1 MDKKNILFI
10 SSWFPNKLEP
20 TNGNFVQRHAEAVA
34 ILHHV
39 EILHAIGDFQQGEK
53 FMIED
58 KIVNNIR
65 TIIIYYKN
73 TTNPILNFIRRM
85 NAYKKGFSKLKKP
98 DLVHANVL
106 HNSMFFAVWLKKKY
120 QIPFVVTEHWT
131 ALRKINDHKTP
142 KTVKFTAKIIGNQ
155 AEKILP
161 VSEDL
166 MKGLK
171 NIGIKTPMKIV
182 PNVVD
187 TTIFSPK
194 NIENRKFTFIHVSNL
209 IPRKNPF
216 AILETAIQLLKKGF
230 DFNLQ
235 IGGDGS
241 EIVLKKMKEKIAESG
256 FENRIK
262 VFGMSPIEEIAERMQ
277 QSDCF
282 ILYSDDENQP
292 CVIAESFASG
302 NPVITTNVGGIAE
315 FFPENAG
322 ILLKEKNDHLLE
334 NAMIEMLERK
344 TPDSEKLKLSA
355 YAQNQFSTSAISEKF
370 SEVYDEIL
378 KHKK

>member
-1 MDKKNILFI
+1 MDKKNILFL
-10 SSWFPNKLEP
+10 SSWFPNKIEP

-34 ILHHV
+34 VLHHV
-39 EILHAIGDFQQGEK
+39 EILHVIGDFQQKEK
-53 FMIED
+53 YI
-58 KIVNNIR
+58 IVDEIINNIR

-73 TTNPILNFIRRM
+73 TTNPIHNFIRRM
-85 NAYKKGFSKLKKP
+85 NAYKLGFSKLKIP

-106 HNSMFFAVWLKKKY
+106 HNSMFFAVWLKRKY
-120 QIPFVVTEHWT
+120 KIPFVVTEHWT
-131 ALRKINDHKTP
+131 ALRKINEHKTP
-142 KTVKFTAKIIGNQ
+142 KSIKITAKIIGNQ

-171 NIGIKTPMKIV
+171 NVGIKTPMQVI

-187 TTIFSPK
+187 TNVFFPK
-194 NIENRKFTFIHVSNL
+194 IIENRKFTFIHVSNL

-216 AILETAIQLLKKGF
+216 VILETAINLLQSGY

-235 IGGDGS
+235 IGGDGND
-241 EIVLKKMKEKIAESG
+241 EVLQKIKERISQSG
-256 FENRIK
+256 FENQIE
-262 VFGMSPIEEIAERMQ
+262 VFGMSPIEEIARKMQ
-277 QSDCF
+277 RSDCF

-292 CVIAESFASG
+292 CVIVESFASG

-315 FFPENAG
+315 YFPENAG
-322 ILLKEKNDHLLE
+322 ILLKEKDNHLLE
-334 NAMIEMLERK
+334 NAMIEMLKRNISI
-344 TPDSEKLKLSA
+344 SEKLNLNE
-355 YAQNQFSTSAISEKF
+355 YAKNHFSTKAISEKF